1 MVGQLSVSRKKMRSI
16 DVIHVLQT
24 SELMQV
30 DLYFYVTDKK

>member
-1 MVGQLSVSRKKMRSI
+1 MVSQLSVSRKKMHSI